1 MTKLSAN
8 CGLGNKN
15 WERVLEFHVIIK
27 LTFLTHIWVWSIKVS
42 CTLLFDYVKSKK
54 VLLIESVCQPEILKK
69 VCLLQIGKTW
79 KQQLESLLIYT
90 KDANLSLRVI
100 PQKFIQ
106 YLQYLR
112 SKNWS
117 KANAWRS
124 VKIYNIK
131 NIWSS
136 KFQFLLGLIWSC
148 IMKF

>member
-1 MTKLSAN
+1 MGKGSRISCNHEIDLSYSHMSLVHQSFMN
-8 CGLGNKN
+8 
-15 WERVLEFHVIIK
+15 IIVRLCK
-27 LTFLTHIWVWSIKVS
+27 IKESFTYWISVS
-42 CTLLFDYVKSKK
+42 ARNV
-54 VLLIESVCQPEILKK
+54 KK

-117 KANAWRS
+117 KTNAWRS
-124 VKIYNIK
+124 VTIYNIK
-131 NIWSS
+131 IIWSS